1 MALTGQQRK
10 RVAWLID
17 GHLADDYDEA
27 TFEARWEREFA
38 ALSSPE
44 ELFLYASE
52 SHPAQSPAEW
62 RRMLDSPLCD
72 EGTALVVFWRNSP
85 VYYYGDEP
93 AGGWSDDR
101 ERYELVREIA
111 ERGRAGGYP
120 SAVVRFDPAAF
131 KGFSFLDGYAPEELA
146 RVPAH
151 MRVPSPGEPVPPL
164 AAPDFE
170 WGEGFGR

>member
-1 MALTGQQRK
+1 VALSPEQRK

-17 GHLADDYDEA
+17 GYLADDYDEA
-27 TFEARWEREFA
+27 RWGREFA

-52 SHPAQSPAEW
+52 SPPDQGPAEW
-62 RRMLDSPLCD
+62 RRVLESPFCD
-72 EGTALVVFWRNSP
+72 QGTALLVFWRNSP

-93 AGGWSDDR
+93 ASGWSSDR

-111 ERGRAGGYP
+111 GRCAAGEYP
-120 SAVVRFDPAAF
+120 SAVVRFDPA
-131 KGFSFLDGYAPEELA
+131 GFERINFLAPYAPKELE

-151 MRVPSPGEPVPPL
+151 MRVPTPGEPVPPL

-170 WGEGFGR
+170 WGERFGEQ